1 MATKSKIPTEEKF
14 DKQDFDIFEALTAI
28 DKKDYK
34 YFDRLSE
41 EQQKK
46 FSNYMMVHWVS
57 CVNASAEIEQFY
69 VMSVDAAANTHMF
82 NENVMKHPKLQWLML
97 CASSPGL
104 GKQFHQWI
112 PQLKNKVAQ
121 LKEPAT
127 VKDTSEYFKKIYK
140 TSDENCKELAKTFVI
155 EQNKKVYL
163 AKKFPE
169 MKHTDIETL
178 TNLISETDIEQYER
192 DQGN

>member
-140 TSDENCKELAKTFVI
+140 TSDENCKELAKIFVT

-178 TNLISETDIEQYER
+178 TNIISETDIEQYER

>member
-140 TSDENCKELAKTFVI
+140 TSDENCKELAKTFVT

-178 TNLISETDIEQYER
+178 TNIISETDIEQYER